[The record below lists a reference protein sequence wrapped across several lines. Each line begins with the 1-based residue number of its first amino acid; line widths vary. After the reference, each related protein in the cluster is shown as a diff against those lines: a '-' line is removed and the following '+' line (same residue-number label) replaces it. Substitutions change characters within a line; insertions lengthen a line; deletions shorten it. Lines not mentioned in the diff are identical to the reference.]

1 MAVDKKTVN
10 KGEKKNDKKN
20 EKKNASFFAKVG
32 AWFKKVGTA
41 IAKFFKKAWAK
52 VKAIQWNAPVKPV
65 IAWSVIGGV
74 LLVAVAIALIVWL

>member
-10 KGEKKNDKKN
+10 KSEKK
-20 EKKNASFFAKVG
+20 EASFFAKVG
-32 AWFKKVGTA
+32 AWFKKAGKA
-41 IAKFFKKAWAK
+41 IANFFKKLWAK
-52 VKAIQWNAPVKPV
+52 VKTVQWNAPVKPV

>member
-10 KGEKKNDKKN
+10 KGEKKT
-20 EKKNASFFAKVG
+20 EKKNDSFFAKVG
-32 AWFKKVGTA
+32 AWFKKAGTA
-41 IAKFFKKAWAK
+41 IANFFKKAWAK

-74 LLVAVAIALIVWL
+74 LLVAVAIALLVWL